1 MQADD
6 DIEYVIRSVVE
17 RVRGMPE
24 NDSPCVCTI
33 DPKSVMGIALHT
45 AETTLYVHEAEFG
58 FVLPADNF
66 RVIATTC
73 LINCVALF
81 VNSPCGTS
89 FCAHISPC
97 STECSMR
104 EAYEIRKD
112 GYMFADM
119 GLRLKE
125 VFNSI
130 ERSAMRISLVGG
142 WTLADNFA
150 ANEGVHSARP
160 DSVTSFSAVV
170 LDFIKNIFP
179 GVAVDTSNMNQFPG
193 VSWIDR
199 TPFSK
204 LERVV
209 RGQAFRIAAMDVLCG
224 EISLQTTDLSD
235 ISTEYPPCGTT
246 VPVHIAHEGINR
258 LEEMQMR
265 ALYFE
270 GWTNRSPVPQST
282 MNEVCTLVVR
292 FSNNT

>member
-6 DIEYVIRSVVE
+6 GMNDVIRAVVE
-17 RVRGMPE
+17 RVRCMPE
-24 NDSPCVCTI
+24 NDSLDVCII
-33 DPKSVMGIALHT
+33 DAKSAMGVALHT

-73 LINCVALF
+73 LINCVAIF
-81 VNSPCGTS
+81 VSSLGGTG

-112 GYMFADM
+112 GHMFADM
-119 GLRLKE
+119 GFRLKE

-142 WTLADNFA
+142 WTLADNFT
-150 ANEGVHSARP
+150 ANGGVHSARP
-160 DSVTSFSAVV
+160 DSVKSFSAVV
-170 LDFIKNIFP
+170 LEFIKNIFP

-209 RGQAFRIAAMDVLCG
+209 RGQAFRIAAMDASSG
-224 EISLQTTDLSD
+224 KMSLQTTDLSD
-235 ISTEYPPCGTT
+235 ISTEYIACGTT
-246 VPVHIAHEGINR
+246 VPIHIAQEGIKR
-258 LEEMQMR
+258 LEQMHMR
-265 ALYFE
+265 ALLFE

-282 MNEVCTLVVR
+282 MHEVCKNHVQSSL
-292 FSNNT
+292 